1 MGTTIGLTGAAVVLV
16 KRGAIRVFAGAQKER
31 DSKIRKIVEVSGAA
45 VLFLFGLILFLAQL

>member
-1 MGTTIGLTGAAVVLV
+1 V

-31 DSKIRKIVEVSGAA
+31 DSKIRTIVEVSGAA